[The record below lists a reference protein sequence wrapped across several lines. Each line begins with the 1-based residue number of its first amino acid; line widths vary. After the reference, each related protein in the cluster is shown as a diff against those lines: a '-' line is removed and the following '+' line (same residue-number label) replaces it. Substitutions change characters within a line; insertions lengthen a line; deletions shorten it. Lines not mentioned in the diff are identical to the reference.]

1 MELLLKTYFYMGI
14 INVALL
20 LLVISN
26 TKYPRVVNFS
36 IGADIVKLFLNTG
49 FLIWVTI
56 ILYFN

>member
-20 LLVISN
+20 LFVISN
-26 TKYPRVVNFS
+26 TKYPRVANFS
-36 IGADIVKLFLNTG
+36 IGADIVKLFINTG